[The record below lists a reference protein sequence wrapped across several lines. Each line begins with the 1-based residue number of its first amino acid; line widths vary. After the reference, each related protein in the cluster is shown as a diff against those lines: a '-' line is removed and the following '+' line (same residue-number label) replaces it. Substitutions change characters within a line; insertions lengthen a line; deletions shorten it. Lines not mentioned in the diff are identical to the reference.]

1 MIMIHQLEILGQFGI
16 IPLINH
22 DSRLRSPGF
31 GRFYFASSDGS
42 THLRALTVAR
52 ASLGQLHLTRSI
64 VLSPLVGKITEKP
77 PSIVLGCLGAL
88 GSQSFWDP
96 PLYKMVQA
104 PVALSQLEHLQPAL
118 VCSVPA
124 IRGARST
131 KSQMLNVIGNI
142 LFGGIDWTQ
151 AFPCSSCAHFL
162 VLASLRCQPLH
173 SPSDTLH
180 QLWPVIELVE

>member
-88 GSQSFWDP
+88 GLIILMFWIVLGVLCLVVSP
-96 PLYKMVQA
+96 KENWLAFRLSA
-104 PVALSQLEHLQPAL
+104 PK
-118 VCSVPA
+118 
-124 IRGARST
+124 I
-131 KSQMLNVIGNI
+131 
-142 LFGGIDWTQ
+142 
-151 AFPCSSCAHFL
+151 
-162 VLASLRCQPLH
+162 
-173 SPSDTLH
+173 
-180 QLWPVIELVE
+180 